1 MDLFTLIIILL
12 AGYIIKYLID
22 TINSLNR
29 EIKEIKEKCIKP
41 SNNVKFKTKTE
52 QPNIKINRD
61 LINSI
66 SYFKDFFDNKDI

>member
-1 MDLFTLIIILL
+1 MDLFAIIVILL

-29 EIKEIKEKCIKP
+29 EINEIKDKCIK
-41 SNNVKFKTKTE
+41 SSKNVVFKEKTE
-52 QPNIKINRD
+52 QPSIKINKE

-66 SYFKDFFDNKDI
+66 SYFKDFFDNK

>member
-29 EIKEIKEKCIKP
+29 EIKEIKEKCIK
-41 SNNVKFKTKTE
+41 SSDNVKFKTKTE
-52 QPNIKINRD
+52 EPNIKINRD

>member
-1 MDLFTLIIILL
+1 MDLFAIIVILL

-29 EIKEIKEKCIKP
+29 EINEIKDKCIKSS
-41 SNNVKFKTKTE
+41 SNVVFKEKTE
-52 QPNIKINRD
+52 QPSIKINKE

-66 SYFKDFFDNKDI
+66 SYFKDFFDNK